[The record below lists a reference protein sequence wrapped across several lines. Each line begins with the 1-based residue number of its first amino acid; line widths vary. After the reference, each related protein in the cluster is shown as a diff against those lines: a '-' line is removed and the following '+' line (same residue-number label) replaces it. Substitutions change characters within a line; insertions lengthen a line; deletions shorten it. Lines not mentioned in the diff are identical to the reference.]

1 MKKFLLL
8 AVIFAATSLLAFA
21 QDNKVSGV
29 VKDEFGSPIPNV
41 NVVIQSTFRGTTT
54 DANGMFSLLVKPNST
69 LIFTSIGYI
78 QQTLPAP
85 TSSSPIEIVLQGS
98 RSELDEVIVSAS
110 RIEERL
116 LEAPVTVTK
125 VSAKQ
130 ILAGGGPELFS
141 TLGHFPGVDVN
152 SSSMLFTAI
161 STRGFNSPKSERM
174 IQLADYVDTQVPSL
188 NLNAGNM
195 LGVPELDISSVEI
208 IHGPASA
215 LYGANAFNGVLITN
229 SKDPFYSEGL
239 SVKLKGGSRSLF
251 DGQIR
256 YAKKL
261 SDKFAFKIN
270 ATYFTADDWMADD
283 FSPKRIN
290 SAPNNAPGSPF
301 GYDALNKYGEIS
313 TEQANLVIVPGQ
325 VIYTP
330 GWSEAE
336 LINGDNK
343 TTGYRFNPNI
353 SYLITDNLK
362 ATLDYKTSGGTTS
375 YQSTSRYR
383 LKNLR
388 VDQFKAELKSDN
400 WFVRGFR
407 TVDYGKD
414 SYDLSFLGARM
425 ATLNPTAAGL
435 PALPGGAPSYAGLFF
450 GTYGGALQQGAT
462 PEQAYAAAAATWPTQ
477 GSEAFNAL
485 REYNAELNQPAGAR
499 LPVNS
504 ILSDI
509 SGQYD
514 FKLDVLDLIVGGAY
528 RTFAL
533 SSQGSVFEDVPGGD
547 RIKNHEYG
555 FYGQAAKSFF
565 DNQLKLQ
572 VASRIDFFKNFDSKL
587 SPRASAVY
595 TFGEKR
601 QNNFRTSYAT
611 AFRSPAQI
619 DQFIQLDIG
628 NALLLGNV
636 KNGFEGYNTNMLTE
650 GNPVANI
657 TAVAGGSTEYN
668 FSAARLDLEQVKTWE
683 IGYKSVIGEKA
694 FIDISYYRSLYNNF
708 IGAQPFVGNRDGSRP
723 TIPETLVAVGAAQG
737 ADGEVRNRLNDPN
750 SQTRIMQVWF
760 NNDQEIKTQGL
771 TLAAGYNF
779 MREFNVNANYTYSKM
794 SDVPDGF
801 LAYYNTPEN
810 KFNIGI
816 DGEIINNL
824 SYTVNYKWQDG
835 FNYEYPFDI
844 GPIDKIATLDASI
857 SYNLGYYNSAIQ
869 VGGSNLTNAYNKQI
883 FGGPQFG
890 RMVFAGVSFHI
901 N

>member
-1 MKKFLLL
+1 MKKILLL
-8 AVIFAATSLLAFA
+8 MLFMAFYSLTFA
-21 QDNKVSGV
+21 QDINISGT
-29 VKDEFGSPIPNV
+29 VKDESGNPLPYV
-41 NVVIQSTFRGTTT
+41 TVVMENTFRGTTT
-54 DANGMFSLLVKPNST
+54 DADGRFSLSIKPNT
-69 LIFTSIGYI
+69 QLVFTSIGYV
-78 QQTLPAP
+78 QQILSVP
-85 TSSSPIEIVLQGS
+85 TGSTSLDVVLQES
-98 RSELDEVIVSAS
+98 RSELDEVVISVS
-110 RIEERL
+110 RMEERL

-152 SSSMLFTAI
+152 SSSMLFTAM

-195 LGVPELDISSVEI
+195 LGVPELDINSIEI

-251 DGQIR
+251 DGQVR
-256 YAKKL
+256 FAKKL
-261 SDKFAFKIN
+261 SEKFAFKIN
-270 ATYFTADDWMADD
+270 GTYFTADDWMAND
-283 FSPKRIN
+283 FSPKRIT
-290 SAPNNAPGSPF
+290 SSTNNVPTSPF

-313 TEQANLVIVPGQ
+313 TAQAGITIVPGQ

-336 LINGDNK
+336 LINDDNK
-343 TTGYRFNPNI
+343 TTGYRFNPSI

-362 ATLDYKTSGGTTS
+362 ATVDYKTAGGTTS

-462 PEQAYAAAAATWPTQ
+462 PAQAHAAAEATWPKE
-477 GSEAFNAL
+477 GSDAFNAL
-485 REYNAELNQPAGAR
+485 RKHNVELNQPAGSR

-504 ILSDI
+504 IMTDL

-514 FKLDVLDLIVGGAY
+514 FKLDVIDLIVGGAY
-528 RTFAL
+528 RSFGL
-533 SSQGSVFEDVPGGD
+533 SSQGSVFEDTPGGD
-547 RIKNHEYG
+547 RIENHEFG
-555 FYGQAAKSFF
+555 FYGQAGKGFF
-565 DNQLKLQ
+565 NNQLKLQ
-572 VASRIDFFKNFDSKL
+572 IASRIDFFKNFDSKL

-601 QNNFRTSYAT
+601 QNNLRTSYAT

-636 KNGFEGYNTNMLTE
+636 RNGFQGYNTTLLTQ
-650 GNPVANI
+650 GNPQANI
-657 TAVAGGSTEYN
+657 GAVAGGSKDFDFN
-668 FSAARLDLEQVKTWE
+668 ASRLDLEQVKTWE
-683 IGYKSVIGEKA
+683 IGYKSVISEKA
-694 FIDISYYRSLYNNF
+694 FIDISYYLSNYNNF
-708 IGAQPFVGNRDGSRP
+708 IGAQPFIGNTNGSRP
-723 TIPETLVAVGAAQG
+723 TIPETLVAVGAAPG
-737 ADGEVRNRLNDPN
+737 ADGTVRNRLNDPN
-750 SQTRIMQVWF
+750 SPTRVIQVWF
-760 NNDQEIKTQGL
+760 NNNQEIKTQGL
-771 TLAAGYNF
+771 TIAVGYNF
-779 MREFNVNANYTYSKM
+779 QKEFNLNANYSYSKM
-794 SDVPDGF
+794 GDVPEGF

-810 KFNIGI
+810 KFNIGM
-816 DGEIINNL
+816 DGEIFNKL
-824 SYTVNYKWQDG
+824 SYTVNYKWQDA

-844 GPIDKIATLDASI
+844 GPIDKIATFDASV
-857 SYNLGYYNSAIQ
+857 SYKLGYYNSAIQ
-869 VGGSNLTNAYNKQI
+869 IGGSNLTNAYNKQI

-890 RMVFAGVSFHI
+890 RMIFAGISFQI
-901 N
+901 D